1 MSEGSS
7 PSGTPRNTGEFL
19 NTTVGKVEY
28 WYTGSTCPD
37 GTVSVLEIIKV
48 T

>member
-7 PSGTPRNTGEFL
+7 PSETPWNTGEFP

-37 GTVSVLEIIKV
+37 GTVSVREVTKV